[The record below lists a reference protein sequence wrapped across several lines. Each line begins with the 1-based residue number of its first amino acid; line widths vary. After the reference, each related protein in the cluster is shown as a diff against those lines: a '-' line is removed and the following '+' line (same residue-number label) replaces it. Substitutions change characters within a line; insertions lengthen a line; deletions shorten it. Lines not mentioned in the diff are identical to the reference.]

1 MRVSTRVEYGVM
13 ALVDIALQNRSG
25 GSVTALEIA
34 ERQGISKKYLEQ
46 ILPLLKQ
53 AGIIR
58 AQKGIRGGYAL
69 SMAPSD
75 ITIYD
80 ILNALDTAV
89 LEDMDFTSGDG
100 EGELRSAVNELLWSK
115 MNELLKEFTRNKTL
129 SEFVRDYESR
139 MANGWD
145 LYVI

>member
-25 GSVTALEIA
+25 ASVTALEIA

-69 SMAPSD
+69 SVTPSE

-80 ILNALDTAV
+80 VLNALDTAV
-89 LEDMDFTSGDG
+89 LEDMDLTCGDG

-129 SEFVRDYESR
+129 SEFMKDCEKK

-145 LYVI
+145 MYVI